1 MHDNYDLRQ
10 EQMNKSS
17 LLSSKKFLAT
27 LLEIFTTHVV
37 SSHYESYLSVALAN
51 FLILSL
57 GARVGQ
63 WWKHSPPTIVAR
75 LQFSASKP
83 YLYVGWVCCWFS
95 SLLREVFLWLLW
107 LSPLL
112 KNQHFQIPIRSEM
125 HRPVWMS
132 SKELLSASWV
142 NKFQFFLIFTMI
154 TCKET
159 QYHQN
164 YHFHTFFS
172 MLNIFILGPSI
183 SFRFM
188 CNIPFLKRY
197 WEGLLCEQRFVSC
210 IAVSIYEVVRIAYH
224 SRSFSQGVNKP
235 ITWLT
240 SDANDS
246 VNAKSHTR
254 G

>member
-1 MHDNYDLRQ
+1 MVRALTSHHCGPGSILGI
-10 EQMNKSS
+10 KAILVCGLS
-17 LLSSKKFLAT
+17 LLLVLFLAARGFSPVT
-27 LLEIFTTHVV
+27 LAF
-37 SSHYESYLSVALAN
+37 A
-51 FLILSL
+51 
-57 GARVGQ
+57 
-63 WWKHSPPTIVAR
+63 SPQKPTLPNSNSIWNAQTR
-75 LQFSASKP
+75 LNEF
-83 YLYVGWVCCWFS
+83 
-95 SLLREVFLWLLW
+95 
-107 LSPLL
+107 
-112 KNQHFQIPIRSEM
+112 
-125 HRPVWMS
+125 
-132 SKELLSASWV
+132 KELLSASWV

-172 MLNIFILGPSI
+172 MLDIFILGPSI

-210 IAVSIYEVVRIAYH
+210 MAVSIYKAVRIAYH
-224 SRSFSQGVNKP
+224 SPSFSQGVNKP

>member
-63 WWKHSPPTIVAR
+63 WWKHSPPTIVAGV
-75 LQFSASKP
+75 QFLASKP

-112 KNQHFQIPIRSEM
+112 KNQHFEIPIRSEM

-132 SKELLSASWV
+132 SEELLSASWV
-142 NKFQFFLIFTMI
+142 NKFQFFLILTMI
-154 TCKET
+154 ACKET
-159 QYHQN
+159 QYQQN
-164 YHFHTFFS
+164 YHFHSFFS

-183 SFRFM
+183 SFWFM
-188 CNIPFLKRY
+188 CNIPFLQRY
-197 WEGLLCEQRFVSC
+197 R
-210 IAVSIYEVVRIAYH
+210 
-224 SRSFSQGVNKP
+224 
-235 ITWLT
+235 
-240 SDANDS
+240 
-246 VNAKSHTR
+246 
-254 G
+254 